1 MEKFSEFIDSLPKST
16 IVSLIAIT
24 IVILPIWIAT
34 GTPDFAS
41 QVSFFALAV
50 ALPMLVLEFV
60 LCQLP
65 EQFFRS
71 KVNKALR
78 VVNQIV
84 GTDAALI
91 GVVAALWHGSQLAAI
106 AFSISYVF
114 CVIII
119 VRIGR
124 SYWLSLKKDKK
135 HIEELEKQQV
145 EIEKQHY
152 GYKKRFEQF
161 KKQFEEFKKN
171 PDMHESQISGLEKQF
186 DEFEKRYDEFG
197 KSIDEH
203 QIALTTTASKYG
215 IVVNKP
221 S

>member
-1 MEKFSEFIDSLPKST
+1 LEKYSEFIGSLPKAT

-65 EQFFRS
+65 EQLFIS

-78 VVNQIV
+78 VGNQIV

-91 GVVAALWHGSQLAAI
+91 GVVAAIWHGSQIAAK
-106 AFSISYVF
+106 AFIISYII
-114 CVIII
+114 CATII

-124 SYWLSLKKDKK
+124 SYWLSLQKDKK
-135 HIEELEKQQV
+135 QIEELEKQQI

-152 GYKKRFEQF
+152 GYKKRLEQF
-161 KKQFEEFKKN
+161 KRHFEEIKKN
-171 PDMHESQISGLEKQF
+171 PDMYESQISELEKKF
-186 DEFEKRYDEFG
+186 DEFEKQYDEFG
-197 KSIDEH
+197 KSIDKH
-203 QIALTTTASKYG
+203 QITLTTTASKYG

>member
-1 MEKFSEFIDSLPKST
+1 MEKFSEFVDSWPKSSV
-16 IVSLIAIT
+16 VSLIAIT

-41 QVSFFALAV
+41 QASFFLLAI
-50 ALPMLVLEFV
+50 ALPMLVLEFI
-60 LCQLP
+60 LCNFP
-65 EQFFRS
+65 EVFYRS
-71 KVNKALR
+71 KVDKALR
-78 VVNQIV
+78 VVVQIV

-91 GVVAALWHGSQLAAI
+91 GVTAAMWHVSQTI
-106 AFSISYVF
+106 AKAFIISSVICFLILVYITIRNSIS
-114 CVIII
+114 
-119 VRIGR
+119 
-124 SYWLSLKKDKK
+124 LQKDKK
-135 HIEELEKQQV
+135 HIEELEKQQF

-152 GYKKRFEQF
+152 GYKKRLEQL
-161 KKQFEEFKKN
+161 KRQFEEFKKN
-171 PDMHESQISGLEKQF
+171 PDMHESQISELEKQF

-215 IVVNKP
+215 IVINKP